1 MNFITGFAIVA
12 VLVGYWGL
20 SDILAAERAVAA
32 CEAAVFYPHA
42 YWFCGIAGVVVLPFF
57 GFTRSEAAQY
67 ALLAFFVLF
76 HIAAPY
82 ASWAWLDRS
91 LETSGV
97 PETERPALFSLE
109 SVTFS
114 SATCEPAS
122 IGRSPSLTN
131 AA

>member
-1 MNFITGFAIVA
+1 MSEPQPVIIFFTRTQAIWVLTGFAIVA

-76 HIAAPY
+76 HVAAPY

-97 PETERPALFSLE
+97 P
-109 SVTFS
+109 
-114 SATCEPAS
+114 
-122 IGRSPSLTN
+122 
-131 AA
+131 